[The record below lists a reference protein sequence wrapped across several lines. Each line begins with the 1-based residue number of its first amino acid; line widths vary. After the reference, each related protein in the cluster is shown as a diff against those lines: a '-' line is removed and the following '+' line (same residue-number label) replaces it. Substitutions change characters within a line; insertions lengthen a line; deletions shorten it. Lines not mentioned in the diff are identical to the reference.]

1 MARRIKLTA
10 FGRMSELLK
19 ANELVLDNC
28 SNIMDLK
35 SHLEQHYP
43 STKEISFLIAVN
55 KKVVHENIE
64 LNGQDE
70 IALLPPYSGG

>member
-1 MARRIKLTA
+1 MARRITITA

-35 SHLEQHYP
+35 THLEQNYP
-43 STKEISFLIAVN
+43 ATKEISFLIAVN
-55 KKVVHENIE
+55 RKVIHENVD
-64 LNGQDE
+64 LNEQDE